1 MDECFEMKLW
11 SVDCWM
17 NASRCMCMS
26 AFSFPATSQ
35 PWLSLAATRAG
46 VVRGGWRHSLAS
58 RLALPHCAW
67 TLGVLLLE
75 FVTKLDGAD
84 DELAG
89 VPAQVFVHMANFE
102 ALFKRKRECNCS
114 NIS

>member
-1 MDECFEMKLW
+1 ME
-11 SVDCWM
+11 
-17 NASRCMCMS
+17 
-26 AFSFPATSQ
+26 
-35 PWLSLAATRAG
+35 LAALARFSPGHAALCLDAG
-46 VVRGGWRHSLAS
+46 G
-58 RLALPHCAW
+58 
-67 TLGVLLLE
+67 GVLLLE